1 MADGAAVE
9 RAYLWACRAELAA
22 LKPGNVH
29 VHAAGHDMTVTDFE
43 VSARASAPAIAAAG
57 LSVGQRILE
66 AIRQTR
72 LVVTSNTNL
81 GIVLLS
87 APLAQAALSAPGPNL
102 RQRLEGVLNDLT
114 IGDAEQ
120 AFAAIRL
127 ANPGGLGGSARHDVR
142 HPPTATLRAAME
154 EARDRD
160 RIAAQYSTGFADI
173 FEIGLPRLA
182 EGRQRWPEPEW
193 TTTAVYLAFLA
204 AFPDSHILRKFDGST
219 AHAVMEQARTLEQR
233 FRHAADPHAFLG
245 DLQAFD
251 GTLKDRG
258 INPGTSADL
267 TVAVLFASQL
277 E

>member
-1 MADGAAVE
+1 MLDGAAVE

-29 VHAAGHDMTVTDFE
+29 VHAAGHDMTMADFE
-43 VSARASAPAIAAAG
+43 VSAQASAPAMAAAG

-66 AIRQTR
+66 AISRTR
-72 LVVTSNTNL
+72 SVVASNTNL

-87 APLAQAALSAPGPNL
+87 APLAQAALSARGPNL
-102 RQRLEGVLNDLT
+102 RQRLERVLDDLT
-114 IGDAEQ
+114 IDDAEQ

-127 ANPGGLGGSARHDVR
+127 ANPGGLGRSAHHDVR
-142 HPPTATLRAAME
+142 YPPTATLRAAME
-154 EARDRD
+154 EARGRD

-173 FEIGLPRLA
+173 FEIGLLWLA

-193 TTTAVYLAFLA
+193 ATTAAYLAFLA

-233 FRHAADPHAFLG
+233 FRHAADPRALLD
-245 DLQAFD
+245 DLRAFD
-251 GTLKDRG
+251 RTLKDKG
-258 INPGTSADL
+258 INPGTCADL
-267 TVAVLFASQL
+267 TVATLFASQL

>member
-1 MADGAAVE
+1 MLDGAAVE

-29 VHAAGHDMTVTDFE
+29 VHAAGHDMTMADFE
-43 VSARASAPAIAAAG
+43 VSAQASAPAMAVAG

-66 AIRQTR
+66 AISRTR
-72 LVVTSNTNL
+72 SVVASNTNL

-87 APLAQAALSAPGPNL
+87 APLAQAALSARGPNL
-102 RQRLEGVLNDLT
+102 RQRLERVLDDLT
-114 IGDAEQ
+114 IDDAEH

-127 ANPGGLGGSARHDVR
+127 ANPGGLGQSAHHDVR
-142 HPPTATLRAAME
+142 HPPTATLRVAME
-154 EARDRD
+154 EARGRD

-182 EGRQRWPEPEW
+182 EGRQQWPEPEW
-193 TTTAVYLAFLA
+193 ATTALYLAFLA
-204 AFPDSHILRKFDGST
+204 AFPDSHILRRFDGST

-233 FRHAADPHAFLG
+233 FRHAADPRALLD
-245 DLQAFD
+245 DLRAFD
-251 GTLKDRG
+251 RTLKDKG
-258 INPGTSADL
+258 INPGTCADL
-267 TVAVLFASQL
+267 TVAALFASQL